1 MLLNLF
7 HPTPVMRQDRPA
19 LRAFYWILAVVTA
32 AAQVLCALGS
42 GSAAT
47 ANPMPD
53 WVNNTANLLNLCIAV
68 LVLIPRTR
76 LLGALAAA
84 LMMILSMITN
94 AQVDGF
100 DYFLKV
106 LPFDLGAL
114 ALAAVLAWHHR
125 DDFWA

>member
-1 MLLNLF
+1 MMANLF
-7 HPTPVMRQDRPA
+7 LLTPTMQKDTPA
-19 LRAFYWILAVVTA
+19 LRGFYWVLTLLTA

-42 GSAAT
+42 GSPDT

-53 WVNNTANLLNLCIAV
+53 WVNTGANLLNLFIAG
-68 LVLIPRTR
+68 LVLLPRTR
-76 LLGALAAA
+76 LWGALAAA
-84 LMMILSMITN
+84 LIMILSMITN

-114 ALAAVLAWHHR
+114 AVAAVLAWHHR
-125 DDFWA
+125 GDFRA

>member
-7 HPTPVMRQDRPA
+7 HPTPVMRQDSPA

-42 GSAAT
+42 GSATT
-47 ANPMPD
+47 ANSMPD

-76 LLGALAAA
+76 LWGALAAA

>member
-7 HPTPVMRQDRPA
+7 HPTPVMRQDSPA

-32 AAQVLCALGS
+32 AAQVLCSLGS

-53 WVNNTANLLNLCIAV
+53 WVNNTANLLNLFIAV
-68 LVLIPRTR
+68 LVMIPRTR
-76 LLGALAAA
+76 LWGALAAA
-84 LMMILSMITN
+84 MMMILSMITN

-114 ALAAVLAWHHR
+114 AVAAWLAWHHR
-125 DDFWA
+125 GDFRA

>member
-42 GSAAT
+42 GSATT
-47 ANPMPD
+47 ANSMPD

-76 LLGALAAA
+76 LWGALAAA

>member
-7 HPTPVMRQDRPA
+7 HPTPVMRQDSPA
-19 LRAFYWILAVVTA
+19 LRAFYWVLAVVTA

-42 GSAAT
+42 GSATT
-47 ANPMPD
+47 ANSMPD

-76 LLGALAAA
+76 LWGALAAA

>member
-42 GSAAT
+42 GSATT
-47 ANPMPD
+47 ANSMPD

-76 LLGALAAA
+76 LWGALAAA

-114 ALAAVLAWHHR
+114 AVAAWLAWHHR
-125 DDFWA
+125 GDFRA